1 MKKQFKNTFATG
13 IDGPVKTLLNIF
25 FTASSIGS
33 GVCLGY
39 IAAGFVYPSATFETH
54 TTLFVVA
61 MIIGLITASLVDFL
75 MIKRLG
81 RFAFAELLAWC
92 SSGFVFSTQRKLNT
106 IIFLSIAIFGI
117 GLSFVTSYDGASIAA
132 GMAPKLAAS
141 ATTVDVVKSERAAL
155 ASALSPYRKAVKSVK
170 SEIKT
175 AIDAKTSA
183 ALKQLI
189 NEGNQWAKG
198 EKAAIKSKVERKYY
212 SKLAAAQQ
220 ALQDAEARE
229 QSRTD
234 KAIASASTSENEVKQ
249 ANKERQTIVS
259 KLLVAIGVL
268 PLIFGVLLLV
278 AEGNNLVTQQM
289 PEKQKQKPTGSN
301 AGARTGETSIQNLY
315 ANP

>member
-39 IAAGFVYPSATFETH
+39 IAAGFVYPEATFETH
-54 TTLFVVA
+54 TALFVVA

-81 RFAFAELLAWC
+81 RFAFAELIAWC
-92 SSGFVFSTQRKLNT
+92 SSGFIFTAQRKLNT

-117 GLSFVTSYDGASIAA
+117 GLSFVTSFDGANIAA
-132 GMAPKLAAS
+132 GMAPTLAAS

-155 ASALSPYRKAVKSVK
+155 SSAISPYRKAVKSVK
-170 SEIKT
+170 SEIQQQVKLRTT
-175 AIDAKTSA
+175 ALDA
-183 ALKQLI
+183 LI
-189 NEGNQWAKG
+189 AKGNKWAPG
-198 EKAAIKSKVERKYY
+198 EKARIIKVINAEYKT
-212 SKLAAAQQ
+212 KLSAAEQ

-234 KAIASASTSENEVKQ
+234 KAIASASTSENDVKA
-249 ANKERQTIVS
+249 ANKERETIVS

-278 AEGNNLVTQQM
+278 AESNNLVTQQM
-289 PEKQKQKPTGSN
+289 PDKEKPKPTGNN
-301 AGARTGETSIQNLY
+301 AGQRTGENSIESLY

>member
-25 FTASSIGS
+25 FTVSSIGS

-39 IAAGFVYPSATFETH
+39 IAAGFVYPAATFETH
-54 TTLFVVA
+54 TTLFVGA

-75 MIKRLG
+75 MIKKLG

-92 SSGFVFSTQRKLNT
+92 SGGFKFSAQRMMNT

-117 GLSFVTSYDGASIAA
+117 GLSFITSYDGASIAA

-141 ATTVDVVKSERAAL
+141 ATTVEVVKSERAAL
-155 ASALSPYRKAVKSVK
+155 SSALSPYRDAVKAVKSK
-170 SEIKT
+170 IASE
-175 AIDAKTSA
+175 IDAKTSS
-183 ALKQLI
+183 ALKGLI
-189 NEGNQWAKG
+189 SEGNQWAKG
-198 EKAAIKSKVERKYY
+198 EKLKIEKAIERKYY

-220 ALQDAEARE
+220 ALKDAEARE
-229 QSRTD
+229 QLRTD
-234 KAIASASTSENEVKQ
+234 KAIASASTSENEVKA

-278 AEGNNLVTQQM
+278 AEANNLVTQQM
-289 PEKQKQKPTGSN
+289 PDKEKPKPTGSQ
-301 AGARTGETSIQNLY
+301 AGPRTGETIESLY
-315 ANP
+315 ANPS